1 MIRVRGETFRSNIRV
16 ILFKNYPLYE
26 STLVSTFTYNT
37 KRGLYVNSNKQRYT
51 FNKSLGTSKRLPQG
65 QLAEDNYP
73 WQDSQRG
80 RWMSLILLLTFNV
93 QYPQLCYKKTNLAEG
108 MVKAF
113 NCLRHLMGE
122 VPQLSAE
129 RNPSN
134 SFDHP
139 LFYWKP
145 TVPI

>member
-1 MIRVRGETFRSNIRV
+1 MIPVRGETLGSNIRV
-16 ILFKNYPLYE
+16 ILFKNYPLYK

-51 FNKSLGTSKRLPQG
+51 FNESLGTSNGLPQG
-65 QLAEDNYP
+65 QLAEDL

-113 NCLRHLMGE
+113 NYLQHLMGE
-122 VPQLSAE
+122 VLYH
-129 RNPSN
+129 NY
-134 SFDHP
+134 P
-139 LFYWKP
+139 LNEIRQIHFI
-145 TVPI
+145 TRFFIENLPI